1 MHQLLEALKQA
12 VVDGKADLAVVE
24 TEKCLAEGVPAQEIF
39 ETAIVAGIQ
48 ETGRL
53 WDANKYYVP
62 DVILS
67 ADAFT
72 AAVKI
77 VEQHL
82 GRGVVATRGKVV
94 IGVVEGDM
102 HDLGKGIVIAML
114 RGAGFEV
121 VDLGIDNPVE
131 RFVEAVKAEEPDI
144 LGVGA
149 YMSTTMLL
157 AREVIEALDAEGL
170 REKIK
175 VMVGGV
181 PTTQHF
187 ADQIG
192 ADAWGRD
199 ASEATKR
206 VRQLMQDV
214 KKGGMQEK

>member
-1 MHQLLEALKQA
+1 MSLLLKALKQA
-12 VVDGKADLAVVE
+12 IVDGNTDLAVAE
-24 TEKCLAEGVPAQEIF
+24 TENCLSTEIPAREILD
-39 ETAIVAGIQ
+39 TAIVAGIQ

-72 AAVKI
+72 AAVGV

-82 GRGVVATRGKVV
+82 GREVVATRGKVV

-102 HDLGKGIVIAML
+102 HDLGKSIVIAML

-131 RFVEAVKAEEPDI
+131 RFVEAVRMEKPDI

-157 AREVIEALDAEGL
+157 IRDVIEALVAEGL
-170 REKIK
+170 RETVK
-175 VMVGGV
+175 VMAGGV

-187 ADQIG
+187 ADEIG

-199 ASEATKR
+199 ASEATKKA
-206 VRQLMQDV
+206 RQLV
-214 KKGGMQEK
+214 EEGEYKPT